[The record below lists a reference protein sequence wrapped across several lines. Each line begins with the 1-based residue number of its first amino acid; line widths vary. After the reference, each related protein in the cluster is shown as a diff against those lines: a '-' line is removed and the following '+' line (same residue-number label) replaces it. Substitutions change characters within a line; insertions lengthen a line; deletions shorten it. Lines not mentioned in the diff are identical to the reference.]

1 MKISFLLPLLIL
13 ILVQPVSVLRAGDLY
28 NPSPATI
35 ESPRDD
41 ASVARLTTNSDG
53 KTPVVKNL
61 DPAWVKS
68 LANRGEPT
76 LYTKDNSQNFTYIGM
91 PVGGIGAGELYLGGD
106 GRLWEWDIFG
116 TQTPTGQYPVEL
128 GSAYAHPHKMSDPTD
143 SFETAID
150 QGFVIRTK
158 QDDKVDTRTL
168 DKDGFSAI
176 TFSGQYPVGAVD
188 YSDPGSPVHVHLDAF
203 SPFIPG
209 DVVDS
214 SYPATILNYTVENTS
229 SKKVECT
236 LGGWMEN
243 AAGIRIRNQVPF
255 LLKNS
260 QFKNENSE
268 GIKMGMDEAPFL
280 PPTPLG
286 GLESGTYDQWT
297 VEGDAFG
304 KTPAKRNPGDGEGP
318 YFVNSSASG
327 GEGLRGKLT
336 SKSFV
341 IQKAYLT
348 FLIGGGNFD
357 PKSNPQAYEYIALLV
372 DGQIARA
379 ASGYNDDAMHPVN
392 WDVRDLAGKTAQ
404 LQIVDQGTGWFG
416 HIKVADIDS
425 ADAPTAQTDVGNMA
439 LAVVGSASGAAAQ
452 VTGAKSSDACL
463 DAPPVDSAEMKVPGN
478 KDKLV
483 GAVRRTVTLAPG
495 QKKTVSFIVAWYF
508 PRSLPLHLSTPTSR
522 QYGVRFKS
530 AQEVVDHLATNFTRL
545 TEATLAWRDN
555 WYDSTLPYWFLD
567 RTFLNSS
574 TLASSTDYLLADGRF
589 YGFEGRYSCPGT
601 CAHVYGYQQTMG
613 YLFPDLEKG
622 LMEKVEFMP
631 GLGMN
636 PDGGIG
642 NRAEF
647 DHGPAVDGQSGLILR
662 TYLAHRMSADDSFL
676 KRNYAAVKKA
686 SEYIINSLDSA
697 HGGILVGGQ
706 VNTMD
711 SVWFG
716 KNTWMS
722 LYYQAALRATAEM
735 ADDSND
741 GDYAKHLRAI
751 ADKGRAF
758 IETQLFNGEYFF
770 HQPDPAH
777 PESPGTFNGCAIEQ
791 LMGQNWAYQDGLGEI
806 LDPAKVHTAL
816 DSIWKYDYTT
826 DVGPYR
832 DAFKPGRWF
841 AMPGE
846 GALLMCTFPH
856 GSEDTLKKGANW
868 ASAYDDE
875 TWAGSEYEIAGT
887 MMWAGQ
893 VDKALA
899 EVKTVQ
905 ERYNGAKRNPWD
917 EIECGSHY
925 SRSMASYGVFT
936 AACGF
941 EYNGPKGMMA
951 FAPRV
956 NPENFKAA
964 FTSAEGWGSFSQKY
978 SGEQLDASLTVRYG
992 KLRLKNLSLILPPGN
1007 PGTTVKAQ
1015 VGGKDLA
1022 VSVAVTGNRSSLSFA
1037 SDLLLRTNQTLNI
1050 VLR

>member
-1 MKISFLLPLLIL
+1 MRLNS
-13 ILVQPVSVLRAGDLY
+13 LY
-28 NPSPATI
+28 GIAALCFAAAPFTFADTFNPTPAI
-35 ESPRDD
+35 ESPGDD
-41 ASVARLTTNSDG
+41 AAFTRLTTNSDG

-61 DPAWVKS
+61 DVAWVKS
-68 LANRGEPT
+68 LADRGKPT
-76 LYTKDNSQNFTYIGM
+76 LYTKDNSQNFAYLGM
-91 PVGGIGAGELYLGGD
+91 PVGGIGAGELYLSGD
-106 GRLWEWDIFG
+106 GKLWEWDIFG
-116 TQTPTGQYPVEL
+116 TQDPSGTFPVEL
-128 GSAYAHPHKMSDPTD
+128 GGAYAHPHKVGDPAD
-143 SFETAID
+143 SFQAVID

-158 QDDKVDTRTL
+158 QEGKVDTRTL
-168 DKDGFSAI
+168 DKNGFSAI
-176 TFSGQYPVGAVD
+176 TFSGQYPVGSVD
-188 YSDPGSPVHVHLDAF
+188 YTDPGSPVHVHLDAF

-209 DVVDS
+209 DVADS

-229 SKKVECT
+229 PKEVECT

-243 AAGIRIRNQVPF
+243 AAGINIRNQVPL

-260 QFKNENSE
+260 AFKNQGSE
-268 GIKMGMDEAPFL
+268 GIEMSMDETPFH
-280 PPTPLG
+280 PPTSFG
-286 GLESGTYDQWT
+286 GLDSGTYDQWT

-304 KTPAKRNPGDGEGP
+304 KNPAKRGNAHAQGP
-318 YFVNSSASG
+318 YFINSFASG
-327 GEGLRGKLT
+327 QDKYTGKLT
-336 SKSFV
+336 SKPFV
-341 IQKAYLT
+341 IQQSYLT
-348 FLIGGGNFD
+348 FLIEGGNH
-357 PKSNPQAYEYIALLV
+357 NPNSPEYIDLLV
-372 DGQIARA
+372 DGKAVREA
-379 ASGYNDDAMHPVN
+379 TGGNDDTLRPMN
-392 WDVRDLAGKTAQ
+392 WDVRDLIGKTAQ
-404 LQIVDQGTGWFG
+404 LQIVDQGTGWYG
-416 HIKVADIDS
+416 HIQIADINF

-439 LAVVGSASGAAAQ
+439 LALMGNASGVAAQ

-463 DAPPVDSAEMKVPGN
+463 DAPALDSAEMKVPGN
-478 KDKLV
+478 KEKLV
-483 GAVRRTVTLAPG
+483 GAVRRTLTLAPG
-495 QKKTVSFIVAWYF
+495 AKKTVSFIVAWYF
-508 PRSLPLHLSTPTSR
+508 PKPLPLNLSTPTSR

-530 AQEVVDHLATNFTRL
+530 ARDVVDHVAANFHRL
-545 TEATLAWRDN
+545 SKTTLAWRDN

-574 TLASSTDYLLADGRF
+574 TLATSTDYLLADGRF
-589 YGFEGRYSCPGT
+589 YGYEGRYSCPGT
-601 CAHVYGYQQTMG
+601 CTHVYGYQQAMG
-613 YLFPDLEKG
+613 FLFPDLEKA

-642 NRAEF
+642 MRAEF
-647 DHGPAVDGQSGLILR
+647 SGEPAVDGQSGLILR

-676 KRNYAAVKKA
+676 KRNYAGVKKA
-686 SEYIINSLDSA
+686 TDFLIKSCDSA
-697 HGGILVGGQ
+697 HAGILVGAQ
-706 VNTMD
+706 SNTMD
-711 SVWFG
+711 SAWFG
-716 KNTWMS
+716 NNTWMS

-741 GDYAKHLRAI
+741 GDYAKSLRAI

-791 LMGQNWAYQDGLGEI
+791 LMGQNWADQVGLGDI

-832 DAFKPGRWF
+832 NAFKPGRWF
-841 AMPGE
+841 ALPGE

-856 GSEDTLKKGANW
+856 GGEETLKKGIDW
-868 ASAYDDE
+868 ASAYVDE

-905 ERYNGAKRNPWD
+905 ERYDGAKRNPWD

-925 SRSMASYGVFT
+925 SRSMASYGVFN

-941 EYNGPKGMMA
+941 EYDGPKQTMA

-956 NPENFKAA
+956 HPENFRAA
-964 FTSAEGWGSFSQKY
+964 FVAAQGWGGFSQKTDG
-978 SGEQLDASLTVRYG
+978 SALTAKLEVRHGALDLKQLA
-992 KLRLKNLSLILPPGN
+992 LILPADDD
-1007 PGTTVKAQ
+1007 GTRITATIAGKPVQ
-1015 VGGKDLA
+1015 V
-1022 VSVAVTGNRSSLSFA
+1022 TPTA
-1037 SDLLLRTNQTLNI
+1037 SDRRVTLAFPQGLHLREGQTLE
-1050 VLR
+1050 VALR